1 MQLAILGQLDA
12 SKHLHIKPLSRVS
25 SLTASVLQ
33 LSKLN
38 DVSIRV
44 EAVNLGAVL
53 CRLGLDQT
61 DCTAL
66 HLTRPNDCQK

>member
-1 MQLAILGQLDA
+1 MPVSTCI
-12 SKHLHIKPLSRVS
+12 IKPLSRVT

-44 EAVNLGAVL
+44 EAVNLVAVL

-61 DCTAL
+61 DYWTAL

>member
-1 MQLAILGQLDA
+1 MRRQPTCNWLFWA
-12 SKHLHIKPLSRVS
+12 SWMLVSTCIIKPLSRVS

-38 DVSIRV
+38 DVSIRT
-44 EAVNLGAVL
+44 EAVNLVAVS

-61 DCTAL
+61 
-66 HLTRPNDCQK
+66 